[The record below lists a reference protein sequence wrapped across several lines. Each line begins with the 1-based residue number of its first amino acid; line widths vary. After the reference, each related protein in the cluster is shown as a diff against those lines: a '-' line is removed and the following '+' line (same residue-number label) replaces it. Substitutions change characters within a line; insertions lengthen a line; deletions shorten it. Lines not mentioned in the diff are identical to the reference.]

1 MYLKKI
7 SYYNSGKKIIND
19 ITFSMI
25 NTRLLIIKGSNGS
38 GKSTLLKILAGI
50 YSPSSGEI
58 LRLSTFAYVPDS
70 TNSYF
75 VGISPNMFFSFLK
88 LELKINS
95 NYFEKNLEFLM
106 KKLNLKEENLY
117 RCINTLSLG
126 EKKIVMLIA
135 AFLINPEIYIMDEPF
150 SGLDKDTVNNLIG
163 LIEKKIE
170 DNRKFIIAS
179 HEKVELLK
187 DVDRTINLF

>member
-126 EKKIVMLIA
+126 EKKIVMW
-135 AFLINPEIYIMDEPF
+135 D
-150 SGLDKDTVNNLIG
+150 
-163 LIEKKIE
+163 
-170 DNRKFIIAS
+170 
-179 HEKVELLK
+179 
-187 DVDRTINLF
+187 